1 MNELRTGRPSAAV
14 ALAKVGMATTRSGRS
29 RLLFTAGSDGECT
42 TRTNSSVSTHRV
54 PRMNESSFRGPK
66 YGSRYSPNSMPE
78 LLLEVGCEE
87 LPATFVRKAYT
98 DLAQK
103 LSLRLAELGVGGG
116 EATAMGTPRRLIIS
130 IPDVPERQP
139 DETKPTRGPG
149 IKAAYDAEGKPTG
162 ALLGFLRGQ
171 GVDLSA
177 VRDDGQYIW
186 VDKHIPGRPTAE
198 LLAEEIPA
206 AIRGLSFEKSMRWGA
221 SRMRFARPLRWLLAT
236 YGGAVV
242 PFEIEGV
249 TSGDQSRGHRFYSPQ
264 PFSANSLD
272 ALLNGLRERHVE
284 PDPAARRRMVEEGAR
299 AAAAPGVPDL
309 PESLVEENTFLT
321 EWPVPIAGEFKA
333 SFSGLPEPVLVT
345 AMAKH
350 EKMFPIR
357 ENGTLTNR
365 FVFVRNSGQDDSVR
379 AGAEWVLNARFN
391 DAKFF
396 AEGDAGLTLDGFL
409 EKTEGILFSERLG
422 TVRQRT
428 ERLAKVATAV
438 AAFTGADADAEETEL
453 ARKAGLYAK
462 ADLATGLVSELASLQ
477 GIIGGEYA
485 RREGMPEPVAF
496 AIARQYDPASIG
508 TPDTPEKRTAWRVV
522 MADALDKLAGYLG
535 LGLAPSG
542 SSDPYAL
549 RRAATQLIDAAW
561 AWPASFGS
569 YDDLFDAALG
579 SYEGVELDHRAAKA
593 SLHELFA
600 NRYPTLLSEVRHDV
614 LNAAIVEGSETTR
627 PQGVRFRARA
637 MTRLVADHSG
647 FVTTATRPLN
657 LVRSAAKKGL
667 EYGVEDP
674 IHRAEHSALESAEG
688 LDLLQTLS
696 EREAPLAAAVDR
708 EDVEEAI
715 RLLLELEAPI
725 NRFLD
730 GTMILVDQPD
740 VRYARLTL
748 LWAASTLLL
757 KAGDFAKLEG

>member
-1 MNELRTGRPSAAV
+1 
-14 ALAKVGMATTRSGRS
+14 
-29 RLLFTAGSDGECT
+29 
-42 TRTNSSVSTHRV
+42 
-54 PRMNESSFRGPK
+54 
-66 YGSRYSPNSMPE
+66 MPE

-116 EATAMGTPRRLIIS
+116 EPRALGTPRRLIVS
-130 IPDVPERQP
+130 IADVPERQP
-139 DETKPTRGPG
+139 DATKPTRGPG
-149 IKAAYDAEGKPTG
+149 LKAAYDAEGKPTG
-162 ALLGFLRGQ
+162 ALVGFLRGQ
-171 GVDLSA
+171 GVELSA

-206 AIRGLSFEKSMRWGA
+206 AIRSLSFEKSMRWGA

-242 PFEIEGV
+242 PFDIEGV
-249 TSGDQSRGHRFYSPQ
+249 ASGDQSRGHRFYAPE
-264 PFSANSLD
+264 PFSATSFNSLL
-272 ALLNGLRERHVE
+272 AALRERKVE
-284 PDPAARRRMVEEGAR
+284 PDPELRRRMVEDGAR
-299 AAAAPGVPDL
+299 AVAAPGTPDL

-321 EWPVPIAGEFKA
+321 EWPTPIAGEFKP

-350 EKMFPIR
+350 EKMFPVR
-357 ENGTLTNR
+357 ENGNLTNR

-422 TVRQRT
+422 TIRQRAD
-428 ERLAKVATAV
+428 RLTQIARAV
-438 AAFTGADADAEETEL
+438 AKFTGADEAETEL
-453 ARKAGLYAK
+453 AARAGLYAK

-485 RREGMPEPVAF
+485 RREGMPEAVAY
-496 AIARQYDPASIG
+496 AIAHQYDPASIG
-508 TPDTPEKRTAWRVV
+508 TPDTPEKRTAWRLV

-549 RRAATQLIDAAW
+549 RRAATQLIEAAW
-561 AWPASFGS
+561 AWPT
-569 YDDLFDAALG
+569 ALG
-579 SYEGVELDHRAAKA
+579 SYEELFAAALDTYSGIELDPRKA
-593 SLHELFA
+593 QISFEELFA
-600 NRYPTLLSEVRHDV
+600 NRYPALLPDVRHDV
-614 LNAAIVEGSETTR
+614 MEAALVREMPGQTLL
-627 PQGVRFRARA
+627 PQRVRFRAGVLA
-637 MTRLVADHSG
+637 RLVAQASG

-657 LVRSAAKKGL
+657 LVSSASRKGI
-667 EYGVEDP
+667 EVGFDDP
-674 IHRAEHSALESAEG
+674 LHRAEHSALESAEG
-688 LDLLQTLS
+688 VDLLQVLV
-696 EREAPLAAAVDR
+696 ERDAPLQAAADR
-708 EDVEEAI
+708 EDADEAI
-715 RLLLELEAPI
+715 RILLELEAPI
-725 NRFLD
+725 NRFID
-730 GTMILVDQPD
+730 STMILVDQPD

-757 KAGDFAKLEG
+757 RAGDFSKLEG